1 MRPFSMVD
9 RYLGRSVLTAT
20 AMVLFVAF
28 LLLSFLGFVEGLRD
42 LGKGNFRFPQLVY
55 YVLMSQPENL
65 QTLFPM
71 AALIGSTLGLAYH
84 AASSELVALRAAG
97 MSVWRI
103 AAAVLKSGML
113 VVLLGIVL
121 GEYVAPFTEDIAQR
135 SRAEALGTGFTENK
149 YTGVWLREGDEFLN
163 AAEVLPDSSLRR
175 INLFQ
180 FDELQLQSHL
190 MAERGHYLGGGRWR
204 FEKVRESQLS
214 AGVVTVSRADS
225 REWYSTITPDALAV
239 YTVKPEAL
247 SAMNLYR
254 YISHLEENHQRT
266 DRYELVFW
274 RKLAAPVATAVMLM
288 LAIPFVF
295 GQLRTGSMAARA
307 FFGLLVALGYYMF
320 NLGFGHVA
328 LLKGLPP
335 LLGAWLP
342 TGVFLLL
349 TAWLM
354 RRVA

>member
-1 MRPFSMVD
+1 MLFSMVD
-9 RYLGRSVLTAT
+9 RYVGRSVLSAT

-28 LLLSFLGFVEGLRD
+28 LLLTFLGFVEGLRD
-42 LGKGNFRFPQLVY
+42 LGKGNFHFPQLVY

-65 QTLFPM
+65 QALFPM
-71 AALIGSTLGLAYH
+71 AALIGSTLGLAWH

-113 VVLLGIVL
+113 VVLLGIVM
-121 GEYVAPFTEDIAQR
+121 GEYVAPLTEDLAQR
-135 SRAEALGTGFTENK
+135 SRAEALGTGFKENK
-149 YTGVWLREGDEFLN
+149 YTGVWLREGDEYLN
-163 AAEVLPDSSLRR
+163 VGEVLPDYSLRR
-175 INLFQ
+175 VNLFR
-180 FDELQLQSHL
+180 FDELELRSHL
-190 MAERGHYLGGGRWR
+190 VAERGRWLGNGRWL
-204 FEKVRESQLS
+204 FEQVRESQLFP
-214 AGVVTVSRADS
+214 AGITASRAES
-225 REWYSTITPDALAV
+225 REWFSTITPEALAV

-247 SAMNLYR
+247 SALNLYR
-254 YISHLEENHQRT
+254 YIQHLEENYQRT

-274 RKLAAPVATAVMLM
+274 RKLVAPVATAVMLM

-335 LLGAWLP
+335 LLGAGLP
-342 TGVFLLL
+342 AAVFLLL
-349 TAWLM
+349 TIWLM